1 MNLQVNQ
8 RIPLKIK
15 RMGIN
20 GEGIGFYQKTLVFV
34 PGALKGEEIYCQITD
49 VKRNFVQAKLLK
61 INKESKFRVQPACEI
76 YQACGGCQIMHL
88 RYDKQMDFKQDLLLQ
103 ALKKFKPAGYEHFDI
118 RPTIGMDQPTHY
130 RAKLQFQTRSF
141 KGKVTAGLYAEGSHR
156 LIGITDCLV
165 QDEETQTIINAVS
178 DLLTK
183 HRIPI
188 YNERREQGIRTV
200 MVRRASQTGQVQLIF
215 VTSCQVNLTRLIE
228 QLTKQFPAIVT
239 VALNWNQSK
248 SSEIYGERTDIL
260 WGQEAISEA
269 VLDYEFSL
277 SPRAFY
283 QLNPQQTEVLYGEAV
298 KALDIDG
305 TEHLIDA
312 YCGVGTI
319 GFAFARKVQSVRG
332 MDIIPEAIQDARKNA
347 ERLGLKN
354 THYEAGKAE
363 DIIPKWYEEGYR
375 ADALVVDPPRTGLD
389 DKLLDTILHYKP
401 SKMVY
406 VSCNVSTLARDLA
419 KLAKVYDVEYIQS
432 VDMFPHTARTEA
444 VVKLSKRDINHHIDL
459 EITEDDLKDIS
470 VKKEATYSE
479 IKDYVFR
486 KFELKVSTLNIAQVK
501 RKLGIT
507 ERENYNH
514 SKKENQRVPNCPP
527 QKEQAIIDALS
538 WFGMIE

>member
-88 RYDKQMDFKQDLLLQ
+88 RYDKQLDFKQDLLLQ

-141 KGKVTAGLYAEGSHR
+141 KGEVTAGLYAEGSHR

-200 MVRRASQTGQVQLIF
+200 MVRRARQTGQVQLIF

-248 SSEIYGERTDIL
+248 SSEIYGERTEIL

-347 ERLGLKN
+347 DRLGLKN

-401 SKMVY
+401 AKMVY

-419 KLAKVYDVEYIQS
+419 KLAKVYNVEYIQS

-459 EITEDDLKDIS
+459 EINEEDLKDIS
-470 VKKEATYSE
+470 VKKDATYSE

-501 RKLGIT
+501 RKLGII

-527 QKEQAIIDALS
+527 KKEQAIIDALT

>member
-88 RYDKQMDFKQDLLLQ
+88 RYDKQLDFKQDLLLQ

-200 MVRRASQTGQVQLIF
+200 MVRRARQTGQVQLIF

-248 SSEIYGERTDIL
+248 SSEIYGERTEIL

-305 TEHLIDA
+305 MEHLIDA

-332 MDIIPEAIQDARKNA
+332 MDTIPEAIQDARKNA
-347 ERLGLKN
+347 DRLGLKN

-389 DKLLDTILHYKP
+389 DKLLDTILYYKP
-401 SKMVY
+401 AKMVY
-406 VSCNVSTLARDLA
+406 VSCNVSTLARDLV
-419 KLAKVYDVEYIQS
+419 KLAKVYNVEYIQS

-459 EITEDDLKDIS
+459 EINEEDLKDIS
-470 VKKEATYSE
+470 VKKDATYSE

-501 RKLGIT
+501 RKLGII

-527 QKEQAIIDALS
+527 KKEQAIIDALS

>member
-88 RYDKQMDFKQDLLLQ
+88 RYDKQLDFKQDLLLQ

-165 QDEETQTIINAVS
+165 QDEETQTIINTVS

-200 MVRRASQTGQVQLIF
+200 MVRRARQTGQVQLIF

-228 QLTKQFPAIVT
+228 QLTKQFPTIVT
-239 VALNWNQSK
+239 IALNWNQSK
-248 SSEIYGERTDIL
+248 SSEIYGERTEIL

-347 ERLGLKN
+347 DRLGLKN

-363 DIIPKWYEEGYR
+363 DIILKWYEEGYR

-401 SKMVY
+401 AKMVY

-459 EITEDDLKDIS
+459 EINEEDLKDIS
-470 VKKEATYSE
+470 VKKDATYSE

-501 RKLGIT
+501 RKLGII

-514 SKKENQRVPNCPP
+514 SKKENQRVPNCPSK
-527 QKEQAIIDALS
+527 KEQAIINALS

>member
-88 RYDKQMDFKQDLLLQ
+88 RYDKQLDFKQDLLLQ

-200 MVRRASQTGQVQLIF
+200 MVRRARQTGQVQLIF

-401 SKMVY
+401 AKMVY

-459 EITEDDLKDIS
+459 EINEDDLKDIS
-470 VKKEATYSE
+470 VKKDATYSE

-514 SKKENQRVPNCPP
+514 SKKENQRVPNCPAK
-527 QKEQAIIDALS
+527 KEQAIIDALT